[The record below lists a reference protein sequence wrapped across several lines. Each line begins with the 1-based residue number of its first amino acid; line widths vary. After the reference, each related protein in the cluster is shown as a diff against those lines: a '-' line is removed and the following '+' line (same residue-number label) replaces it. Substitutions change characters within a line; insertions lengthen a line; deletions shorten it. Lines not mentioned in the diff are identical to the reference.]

1 MNCAYPLWRWETLIE
16 SSGHVE
22 WIKGRYRWQNGTWH
36 AAGSLQ
42 TSVCWGN
49 LAPNI
54 TSSIRSLLPSTAVAA
69 SCCGDAFLQR
79 GQETSEDR
87 RKNIHNS
94 LLTIFLWRG
103 RYVRQLWRFIFNK
116 TMTTSKTHMEWFT
129 PGIISWETE
138 KCLYTD
144 TCAQPLQA
152 WAVQGE
158 WRKLETEECK
168 LVWSFPRKTVI
179 AAKSTLAMTL
189 VKSLISRKNVILFY
203 YFPIN
208 VQNILKITFAC
219 HCLVFKC
226 TIFM

>member
-1 MNCAYPLWRWETLIE
+1 MGDPYRIIRARRVDKRTLSLTKWHMTRCWEPADICVLRKPGTKHHFINTIPASKHSSGSITLWRCFSATGVRRLVRTEGKI
-16 SSGHVE
+16 H
-22 WIKGRYRWQNGTWH
+22 K
-36 AAGSLQ
+36 
-42 TSVCWGN
+42 
-49 LAPNI
+49 
-54 TSSIRSLLPSTAVAA
+54 SLLA
-69 SCCGDAFLQR
+69 
-79 GQETSEDR
+79 
-87 RKNIHNS
+87 
-94 LLTIFLWRG
+94 IFLWRG

-129 PGIISWETE
+129 PGITSWETE

-144 TCAQPLQA
+144 TSAQPLQA

-179 AAKSTLAMTL
+179 AAKATLAMTL
-189 VKSLISRKNVILFY
+189 VNSLISRKNVILFY

>member
-1 MNCAYPLWRWETLIE
+1 MAHDTLL
-16 SSGHVE
+16 GACRHLCVE
-22 WIKGRYRWQNGTWH
+22 ETWH
-36 AAGSLQ
+36 Q
-42 TSVCWGN
+42 TSLHQYDPCFQAQQWQHRVVGMLFC
-49 LAPNI
+49 
-54 TSSIRSLLPSTAVAA
+54 
-69 SCCGDAFLQR
+69 DR

-87 RKNIHNS
+87 RKNIHKS
-94 LLTIFLWRG
+94 LLAIFLWRG

-129 PGIISWETE
+129 PGITSWETE

-144 TCAQPLQA
+144 TSAQPLQA

-179 AAKSTLAMTL
+179 AAKATLAMTL